1 MGRLGRIARR
11 VLAYALAFY
20 VGAPITA
27 ALIFAVVPPPA
38 TPLMVAR
45 LLEGEGWSRDWVPL
59 EAISPSLVAAVIA
72 AEDNLFCAHR
82 GFDWESME
90 DALSDI
96 ERGRRVRGASTIS
109 MQTAKNLFLWPDS
122 SVLRKLLEP
131 YPTLVLELLWSKR
144 RIIEV
149 YLNVAEWAPG
159 VYGAA
164 AAARHHF
171 GKEPADLSRR
181 EAALLAVVLPNPL
194 KFSAGKPSDYVRQ
207 RASVIMRR
215 MSQLDGLLG
224 CVIPS

>member
-1 MGRLGRIARR
+1 
-11 VLAYALAFY
+11 VLAYGLAFY
-20 VGAPITA
+20 VGAPIAA

-38 TPLMVAR
+38 TPLMVVR
-45 LLEGEGWSRDWVPL
+45 LVEGEDWRQDWVPL
-59 EAISPSLVAAVIA
+59 EAISPNLVKAVIA

-90 DALSDI
+90 EAIRDI
-96 ERGRRVRGASTIS
+96 ERGKRVRGASTIS

-122 SVLRKLLEP
+122 SMLRKVLEP

-144 RIIEV
+144 RIMEI

-171 GKEPADLSRR
+171 GKEPIDLSRR
-181 EAALLAVVLPNPL
+181 EAALLAVVLPNPRG
-194 KFSAGKPSDYVRQ
+194 FSAGRPSGYVQGRAGVIQ
-207 RASVIMRR
+207 RRVG
-215 MSQLDGLLG
+215 QLGNLVG
-224 CVIPS
+224 CVLPQ